1 MKDGGCAWGGL
12 IADTNAPPADHW
24 LPIMRGDVPPPDWMT
39 EEKRNALK
47 KPANWGFYMQPPGLI
62 EDFEEYTTAT
72 ARSRGGCSATSR
84 TRKRRT

>member
-1 MKDGGCAWGGL
+1 VSPPRFPAMKDGGCAWGGL

-47 KPANWGFYMQPPGLI
+47 KPAKNWGFYMQPAGV
-62 EDFEEYTTAT
+62 
-72 ARSRGGCSATSR
+72 ARGF
-84 TRKRRT
+84 RR